1 MKKSKTTPNPGAM
14 YALSETDKM
23 ASISYAPEK
32 IRSVEI
38 KMIEDNSG
46 EQVQKYRVVY
56 FYRDYSFFKKK
67 YDDLTEDEL
76 KFVNTYVAKQDK
88 KAAKDRA
95 KSKVTERYKI
105 GDILTLRGKIRDG
118 SSRIVKKFEV
128 KKVIWSIRGKEMNI
142 LILKQLSGP
151 NNNRTLGKDDCL
163 KYHIKYEPGL
173 QVYSMFLGFVKSKK
187 KIEQIAQ

>member
-1 MKKSKTTPNPGAM
+1 MKKSKNNPNPGAM

-23 ASISYAPEK
+23 ASITYAPEK

-38 KMIEDNSG
+38 ETIENHSG
-46 EQVQKYRVVY
+46 GQVQKYRVVN
-56 FYRDYSFFKKK
+56 FYRDYSYWRKK
-67 YDDLTEDEL
+67 YDDLTDDEL
-76 KFVNTYVAKQDK
+76 KFVNTYLAKQDK

-95 KSKVTERYKI
+95 KAKVTERYKI

-128 KKVIWSIRGKEMNI
+128 KKVIWSIRGKEMNV

-151 NNNRTLGKDDCL
+151 NNNRTLGKDDCIR
-163 KYHIKYEPGL
+163 YHIKYEPGL
-173 QVYSMFLGFVKSKK
+173 QVYSMLLGFVKSKK

>member
-1 MKKSKTTPNPGAM
+1 M

-46 EQVQKYRVVY
+46 EHVQKYRVVY

-76 KFVNTYVAKQDK
+76 KFVNTYVVKQDK

-173 QVYSMFLGFVKSKK
+173 QVYSMLLGFIKSKK